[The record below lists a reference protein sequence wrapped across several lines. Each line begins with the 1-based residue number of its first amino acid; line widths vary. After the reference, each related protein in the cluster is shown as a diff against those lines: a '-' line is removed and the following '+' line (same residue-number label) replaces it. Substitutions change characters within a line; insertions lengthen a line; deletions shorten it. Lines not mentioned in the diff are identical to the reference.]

1 MEYQKSV
8 RGLEDS
14 DDDLC
19 GRSVTQEIN
28 YSNKKQAQK
37 QIKDANLQSK
47 INNKIKL
54 QTKKFNDEMS

>member
-1 MEYQKSV
+1 MEYQKSA

-14 DDDLC
+14 DDDLG

-37 QIKDANLQSK
+37 QIKDANL
-47 INNKIKL
+47 
-54 QTKKFNDEMS
+54 